1 MHADVEEAF
10 AARDVARIGRVLVGM
25 RRSLLVLTD
34 APDSMQR
41 RQLVHNLQNRLE
53 ALLVPLLLDALAAHD
68 LGARLPA

>member
-34 APDSMQR
+34 APDSAQR
-41 RQLVHNLQNRLE
+41 RQLVHSLQNRLE